1 MGTIR
6 LACGLA
12 IAVAGMVSW
21 LGVYQT
27 GVAAPTEPTGTVT
40 SKETFKYYDVRGK
53 TLDDLR
59 RDVFARGPFDAV
71 KGQRFAGWTSWNIR
85 WWLDYQTVNEGCA
98 VGRAA
103 TETRVTYTLPRW
115 TDAAKAPIELQESW
129 ARFSGAL
136 TEHEHGHGHL
146 ARELGARIKI
156 AIEELQPQ
164 PTCEQLNR
172 RAGDLAHHMIWNDKE
187 QEAYDRRTGHGA
199 TQGAAFPR
207 VLVRAQGTETSEA
220 NAGDAAQRET
230 TQ

>member
-27 GVAAPTEPTGTVT
+27 GVAAPTAPVGVVT
-40 SKETFKYYDVRGK
+40 AKESFKYYDVSGK

-59 RDVFARGPFDAV
+59 RDVFARGPYDAI

-85 WWLDYQTVNEGCA
+85 WWLDYQTVSEGCA
-98 VGRAA
+98 VGQAA
-103 TETRVTYTLPRW
+103 TETHVTYTLPRW
-115 TDAAKAPIELQESW
+115 KDAAKAPIELQESW

-136 TEHEHGHGHL
+136 TEHEQGHGHL
-146 ARELGARIKI
+146 ARELGARIKT
-156 AIEELQPQ
+156 AIERLPPQ

-172 RAGDLAHHMIWNDKE
+172 HAGDLAHRMIWEDEE

-199 TQGAAFPR
+199 TQGASFPR
-207 VLVRAQGTETSEA
+207 ILVRAQGTATSEA
-220 NAGDAAQRET
+220 ITGHAAQRET
-230 TQ
+230 TR